1 MSTLTAIDSLRS
13 FSLEVDGE
21 FIENQNGGFL
31 TFNNSSGKGIAKAF
45 KIFPGL
51 EVLTFNV
58 TTKRAIEIENL
69 YKVKNCLHFIF
80 CSEGSLTHHFNSH
93 KESQEIRRLQ
103 NVIIGSS
110 TKNSSIISIP
120 ENTKVKFSLITV
132 VEITNL
138 SKEINEQSQLSLL
151 LTDVMKKIQ
160 GKNEYTYFGEISSEA
175 LPHVET
181 LIKSNITGLSNRL
194 ISEAAVFKIL
204 ASQYSSHSKD
214 ISAVDNKNPL
224 SKNDTIKVIQLSEYI
239 SQNLTEN
246 LALSTLTKISGL
258 NQKKI
263 QKGFHFFFDE
273 TVNKFITNL
282 RILKAKDLLE
292 NTDNSISEIV
302 YEIGLNSRSYFS
314 KIFYKKYGLIPK
326 DYRKYHDI
334 SNPTFQLSY
343 FSDATPGVGRVALEN
358 ILKVSREKNAKLN
371 ITGCLIYHSKKFFQ
385 ILEGPKN
392 DILLLVETI
401 KRDKR
406 NKNLQVIFQGVRS
419 GRIFGEWSMGLIQG
433 EFNLSEKESE
443 FDIMPTDFLAL
454 TDIQNTVA
462 NKYMW
467 EKARNYLIV
476 KQEEVH

>member
-1 MSTLTAIDSLRS
+1 MNTLSSIDSLRN
-13 FSLEVDGE
+13 FSLQIEGE
-21 FIENQNGGFL
+21 FVENRNGGFL
-31 TFNNSSGKGIAKAF
+31 TFNNAFGKGSAKAF
-45 KIFPGL
+45 IVFPGL
-51 EVLTFNV
+51 EVLTFNI
-58 TTKRAIEIENL
+58 TPKKEILIQNL
-69 YKVKNCLHFIF
+69 YRAKNCLHFIF
-80 CSEGSLTHHFNSH
+80 CSEGSLIHYFNEEE
-93 KESQEIRRLQ
+93 ESQEISRLQ
-103 NVIIGSS
+103 NVIVGSNKNKS
-110 TKNSSIISIP
+110 SKIRFAKDTKI
-120 ENTKVKFSLITV
+120 KFSLITV
-132 VEITNL
+132 LDITNL
-138 SKEINEQSQLSLL
+138 SREINDQSQLSLL
-151 LTDVMKKIQ
+151 LNDVMKKIQ
-160 GKNEYTYFGEISSEA
+160 DKDEYAYFGQISSEA

-214 ISAVDNKNPL
+214 IGAVENKNPL
-224 SKNDTIKVIQLSEYI
+224 SKTDTIKVIQLSEYI

-314 KIFYKKYGLIPK
+314 KIFYNRYGLIPK

-343 FSDATPGVGRVALEN
+343 CSDANPGVGRIALEN
-358 ILKVSREKNAKLN
+358 ILKVSRKNNARLN

-392 DILLLVETI
+392 DILLLVESI

-406 NKNLQVIFQGVRS
+406 NKNFKIIFQGVRS
-419 GRIFGEWSMGLIQG
+419 GRTFGEWNMGLIQG
-433 EFNLSEKESE
+433 EFNLNEKETE
-443 FDIMPTDFLAL
+443 FDIMPTEFLAL
-454 TDIQNTVA
+454 TDIQNPVA